1 MKHDNNYQQL
11 NWFIKKVQFVVKYVR
26 SGQGLFFQEEHLLN
40 LFESLV
46 MKQCFST

>member
-1 MKHDNNYQQL
+1 MTIITNSLIDSL
-11 NWFIKKVQFVVKYVR
+11 NKVQFVVKCVR

-46 MKQCFST
+46 LKQCF